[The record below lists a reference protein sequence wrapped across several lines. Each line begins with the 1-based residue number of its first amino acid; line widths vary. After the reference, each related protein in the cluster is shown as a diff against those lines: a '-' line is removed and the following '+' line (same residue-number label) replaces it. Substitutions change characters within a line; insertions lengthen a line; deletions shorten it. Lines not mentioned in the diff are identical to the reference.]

1 MTKSILQAARR
12 TELQQRLSH
21 LAPEAVPT
29 WGKMN
34 APRMVVHLS
43 DSLKMALG
51 ELPVEPKK
59 TPLRFPLLKHLA
71 IYVLPWPPGAKTAPE
86 LIARAPA
93 AWNGEIVTLSAL
105 VERFANV
112 SPSGK
117 WPRHPLFGALS
128 GRSWGVLA
136 YRHCDHHFR
145 QFGI

>member
-1 MTKSILQAARR
+1 MTKSIFQAARR

-21 LAPEAVPT
+21 LAPETVQI

-34 APRMVVHLS
+34 APRMVVHLA
-43 DSLKMALG
+43 DALKMALG
-51 ELPVEPKK
+51 ELPVAPKK
-59 TPLRFPLLKHLA
+59 TVLRFPVLKQLA
-71 IYVLPWPPGAKTAPE
+71 IYLLPWPQGTGTAPE
-86 LIARAPA
+86 LIARMPA

-105 VERFANV
+105 IERFANL

-117 WPRHPLFGALS
+117 WAPHPLFGALS
-128 GRSWGVLA
+128 GRAWGVLV